1 MNSLIVFGAGLALFF
16 GGHVYS
22 LARCRKPGR
31 DLRVKMGN
39 AAYRGAYS
47 LVALAGL
54 ALLTW
59 GYVLY
64 RGEAPV
70 IWFPPAW
77 TRHVALALMLP
88 ALILLVAAY
97 APAGWIAAKARHPM
111 LASVKV
117 WATAH
122 LIANGDLASIILFG
136 SFLAYAVAGR
146 IVAKRRGDTG
156 RAGRAGVGD
165 AIAVIAGASVY
176 AAIAFWLHPI
186 LFGVAVVGIG

>member
-16 GGHVYS
+16 GVHVYS
-22 LARCRKPGR
+22 LARSREPGR
-31 DLRVKMGN
+31 GLPGKMGGG
-39 AAYRGAYS
+39 AYRGLYS

-54 ALLTW
+54 GLLIW

-64 RGEAPV
+64 RGEAPT

-97 APAGWIAAKARHPM
+97 VPAGWIASKAKHPM
-111 LASVKV
+111 LLAVKI

-146 IVAKRRGDTG
+146 IVAKRRGDVG
-156 RAGRAGVGD
+156 RAGRMGPGD
-165 AIAVIAGASVY
+165 AIAVVAGTGVY
-176 AAIAFWLHPI
+176 VAIAFWLHPI
-186 LFGVAVVGIG
+186 LFGVAVVATG